1 MDHTNVTFSCGKE
14 PGMIK
19 CVAFGRTPG
28 SGTGKGEDIFC
39 EERQMLFNVCVCVG
53 GGSGHP

>member
-19 CVAFGRTPG
+19 YVAFGRTPG

-39 EERQMLFNVCVCVG
+39 EERQLLFNVCVCVWG
-53 GGSGHP
+53 G